1 MTIPI
6 AWVGLL
12 TLCFSAFRFELLQT
26 ILAKPLS
33 HTGSSMNISLQISC
47 RGGKRI
53 GAWVCLLWFGSH
65 CLSHWAETWGSS
77 LFERQEKGSCCR
89 CGEIRELP
97 LPAGQPLS
105 SRGWPLSQWAA
116 KSPKLTGW
124 NPGLIK
130 TGAKPPIDFKAL
142 AQHVTAPKGRLVPLF
157 MGLFQWLFLG
167 GAQTPHSSPPLQTG
181 RQLQTQLIIRQHFIS
196 F

>member
-1 MTIPI
+1 MAIPI

-12 TLCFSAFRFELLQT
+12 TLCFSAFWFERLQT

-33 HTGSSMNISLQISC
+33 YTGSSMSISLQISC

-65 CLSHWAETWGSS
+65 WAETWGSS
-77 LFERQEKGSCCR
+77 LFERQEKGSCC
-89 CGEIRELP
+89 CWGEIRELP

-105 SRGWPLSQWAA
+105 SQAWPLSQWAA

-130 TGAKPPIDFKAL
+130 TGAKPPIDFEAL
-142 AQHVTAPKGRLVPLF
+142 AQRVTASKGRLAPLF
-157 MGLFQWLFLG
+157 MGLFRWLFLG
-167 GAQTPHSSPPLQTG
+167 GAQTTRSSPPLRTG
-181 RQLQTQLIIRQHFIS
+181 SRLQTQLIIRQLFYQ